1 MEVANQSTHATSI
14 CVMTSLFEGA
24 LALLSAK
31 RWADA
36 TNANFACSVSGE
48 DAETGNKN
56 DNLVR

>member
-1 MEVANQSTHATSI
+1 MKVANQSTHATSI

-24 LALLSAK
+24 LLSAK
-31 RWADA
+31 RRADA